1 MLIPEE
7 NEALCRVGPGTL
19 MGKLMREYWVPA
31 LLSSEVPAPDSDPL
45 RVLILGEQLIAFRDT
60 GGQVGLIQNNCPHRG
75 ASLFFGRNEE
85 SGLRCVY
92 HGWKFSVD
100 GTCVDMPNEPAESD
114 FKHKVRAVAYPT
126 RERGGIVWAYLGPR
140 STPPPLPSFEGNMLP
155 EDEGQVT
162 AIQRECNWFQGL
174 EGDIDTSHFSFLH
187 AGSMDVSTQQP
198 GTFSYYML
206 ADRAPRYSVVDTDF
220 GTMYGAYRET
230 DDGRRYWRVANF
242 LFPFWTMPPQGM
254 LGHKI
259 TARGWVPM
267 DDTHT
272 MFYMAGPRFRRA
284 AAPAGPWNR
293 MQPNTTNWL
302 GRFRLTA
309 NASNDYMI
317 DREKQRRNSA
327 MDDFTGIQGIHLQD
341 QAITESEGPLYDRSS
356 EHLASSDMMI
366 IRVRRRLMMAA
377 HALAEQGL
385 TPPGVEDP
393 EVFGARAGGVFLSRE
408 AEWLAATEDLR
419 RGFVKHPELDSSI
432 TGPLV

>member
-1 MLIPEE
+1 MLTREE
-7 NEALCRVGPGTL
+7 NDALCRVGPGTL
-19 MGKLMREYWVPA
+19 MGNLMREYWVPA
-31 LLSSEVPAPDSDPL
+31 LLSSEVPTPDSDPTRAL
-45 RVLILGEQLIAFRDT
+45 VLGEQLIAFRDSS
-60 GGQVGLIQNNCPHRG
+60 GQVGLIQNHCPHRG

-85 SGLRCVY
+85 AGLRCVY
-92 HGWKFSVD
+92 HGWKFAVD
-100 GTCVDMPNEPAESD
+100 GTCVDMPNEPVESD
-114 FKHKVRAVAYPT
+114 FKHKVRAIAYPT
-126 RERGGIVWAYLGPR
+126 RERGGMVWAYLGPR

-155 EDEGQVT
+155 DGEWQVT

-187 AGSMDVSTQQP
+187 AGSMDVTTQQP

-220 GTMYGAYRET
+220 GTMYGAYRDT

-272 MFYMAGPRFRRA
+272 MFYMAGPKIRRSGGG
-284 AAPAGPWNR
+284 GPMNR
-293 MQPNTTNWL
+293 LQPNTTDWL
-302 GRFRLTA
+302 GRFRMTA
-309 NASNDYMI
+309 NARNDYLI
-317 DREKQRRNSA
+317 DREKQRHNA
-327 MDDFTGIQGIHLQD
+327 DMDDFTGISGIHLQD
-341 QAITESEGPLYDRSS
+341 QAITESEGPIYDRST

-366 IRVRRRLMMAA
+366 IRVRRRLLMAA

-385 TPPGVEDP
+385 VPPGIDDP
-393 EVFGARAGGVFLSRE
+393 DVFAARAGGVFLPDD

-419 RGFVKHPELDSSI
+419 RGFVKHPEFDATI

>member
-1 MLIPEE
+1 MLTREE

-19 MGKLMREYWVPA
+19 MGNLMREYWVPA

-60 GGQVGLIQNNCPHRG
+60 SGQVGLIQNNCPHRG
-75 ASLFFGRNEE
+75 ASLFFGRNEQ

-92 HGWKFSVD
+92 HGWKFAVD

-114 FKHKVRAVAYPT
+114 FRSKVKARAYPC

-140 STPPPLPSFEGNMLP
+140 RTPPPLPSLEGNMLA
-155 EDEGQVT
+155 EGEYQVS

-220 GTMYGAYRET
+220 GTMYGAYRDT
-230 DDGRRYWRVANF
+230 TDGRRYWRVANF

-272 MFYMAGPRFRRA
+272 MFYMSGPRFRRGG
-284 AAPAGPWNR
+284 GPSNR
-293 MQPNTTNWL
+293 LMPNTSDWL
-302 GRFRLTA
+302 GRFRMTA

-317 DREKQRRNSA
+317 DREKQRHNA
-327 MDDFTGIQGIHLQD
+327 GMDDFTGIQGIHLQD

-366 IRVRRRLMMAA
+366 IRVRRRLLMAA

-385 TPPGVEDP
+385 TPPGVDDP
-393 EVFGARAGGVFLSRE
+393 QVFGARAGGVFLPND
-408 AEWLAATEDLR
+408 AEWLEATEALR
-419 RGFVKHPELDSSI
+419 AGFVKHPELDPSI

>member
-1 MLIPEE
+1 MLTREE
-7 NEALCRVGPGTL
+7 NESLCRVGPGTL
-19 MGKLMREYWVPA
+19 MGNLMREYWVPA

-60 GGQVGLIQNNCPHRG
+60 PGQVGLIQNNCPHRG

-85 SGLRCVY
+85 AGLRCVY

-114 FKHKVRAVAYPT
+114 FKQKVKAVAYPT

-140 STPPPLPSFEGNMLP
+140 STPPPLPSLEGNMLP
-155 EDEGQVT
+155 EGEWQVS

-220 GTMYGAYRET
+220 GTMYGAFRDT

-272 MFYMAGPRFRRA
+272 MFYMSGPKFRRLPPPNGERSA
-284 AAPAGPWNR
+284 ALNRANEGAAPAGPWNR
-293 MQPNTTNWL
+293 MQPNTSDWL
-302 GRFRLTA
+302 GRFRLIA
-309 NASNDYMI
+309 NASNDYMV
-317 DREKQRRNSA
+317 DREKQRRNSG

-341 QAITESEGPLYDRSS
+341 QAVTESEGPLYDRST

-366 IRVRRRLMMAA
+366 IRARRRLLMAA
-377 HALAEQGL
+377 HALAEHG
-385 TPPGVEDP
+385 
-393 EVFGARAGGVFLSRE
+393 
-408 AEWLAATEDLR
+408 
-419 RGFVKHPELDSSI
+419 
-432 TGPLV
+432 

>member
-1 MLIPEE
+1 
-7 NEALCRVGPGTL
+7 
-19 MGKLMREYWVPA
+19 MGNLMREYWVPA
-31 LLSSEVPAPDSDPL
+31 FLSSEVATPDSDPL
-45 RVLILGEQLIAFRDT
+45 RVLILGEQLIALRDT
-60 GGQVGLIQNNCPHRG
+60 SGQVGLIQNNCPHRG

-85 SGLRCVY
+85 AGVRCVY
-92 HGWKFSVD
+92 HGWKFAVD
-100 GTCVDMPNEPAESD
+100 GRCIDMPNEPAESD
-114 FKHKVRAVAYPT
+114 FRNKVKATAYPC
-126 RERGGIVWAYLGPR
+126 RERGGLVWAYLGPR
-140 STPPPLPSFEGNMLP
+140 STPPPLPSLEGNMLP
-155 EDEGQVT
+155 EGEWQVS

-187 AGSMDVSTQQP
+187 AGSMDVSSQQP

-220 GTMYGAYRET
+220 GTMYGAFRDTE
-230 DDGRRYWRVANF
+230 DGRRYWRVANF

-272 MFYMAGPRFRRA
+272 MFFMSGPKFRRLPPPDPERSA
-284 AAPAGPWNR
+284 ALNRANEGTAPAGPWNR
-293 MQPNTTNWL
+293 MRPNTSDWL

-309 NASNDYMI
+309 NASNDYMV
-317 DREKQRRNSA
+317 DRDKQRRNSG

-341 QAITESEGPLYDRSS
+341 QAITESEGPIYDRST

-366 IRVRRRLMMAA
+366 IRVRRRLLMAA
-377 HALAEQGL
+377 RALADQGL
-385 TPPGVEDP
+385 TPPGVDDP
-393 EVFGARAGGVFLSRE
+393 DVFGARAGGVFLPRDVD
-408 AEWLAATEDLR
+408 WLEGTEDLR
-419 RGFVKHPELDSSI
+419 RGFVKHAELDPSV